1 MKTPKNMAKHTI
13 ALAVAM
19 AVIITV
25 CCSSQPAKS
34 TESANDAAPQQAA
47 EESAQ
52 VTWTPD
58 SDCASCHADESAST
72 TDASMGA
79 GIHAQS
85 AQTTCTA
92 CHTDESNLA
101 EAHKNMPSGATPK
114 KLNKTCVSPE
124 GCKASGCHDLSNEE
138 MAALTQEVTELTDS
152 KGTQVNPHEV
162 MGLTEGHAEIV
173 CTDCHR
179 MHKENIGPAETC
191 ISCHHAG
198 VYECNTC
205 H

>member
-1 MKTPKNMAKHTI
+1 MEIPKNMAKLTM

-19 AVIITV
+19 AVIIAAG
-25 CCSSQPAKS
+25 CSSQPAKS
-34 TESANDAAPQQAA
+34 AEQANEAAPQQAA
-47 EESAQ
+47 EEVSQA
-52 VTWTPD
+52 TWTPD

-79 GIHAQS
+79 SIHTQGTQA
-85 AQTTCTA
+85 TCIT
-92 CHTDESNLA
+92 CHADESALG
-101 EAHKNMPSGATPK
+101 EAHKSMTSGTAPK
-114 KLNKTCVSPE
+114 KLSETCVGPE
-124 GCKASGCHDLSNEE
+124 GCKAAGCHDLSDEE
-138 MAALTQEVTELTDS
+138 MAALTQDVTELTDS
-152 KGTQVNPHEV
+152 KNTRVNPHEV

-179 MHKENIGPAETC
+179 MHKEDISPAETC